1 MPFRYTPNQNRYVG
15 SIADLMGR
23 GNEAEAQALIA
34 SANAQA
40 QAAQASGQAWG
51 GAVQGIGNTVSQGI
65 TDWNSPAARRQR
77 EMDKAAGIARAGA
90 EDRRIAQE
98 EAIINQRDPE
108 PVPTRSMLENVM
120 RNYPDR
126 FGVVDDTSISTGEE
140 FIRAP
145 AATEGVAQSM
155 QNFSE
160 HDFRKPGPAP
170 LRFEGDTIMQ
180 PFADRGYEGDI
191 GMRAKLDET
200 GQPVM
205 RGRYTQDNGQYDSD
219 ALLRDLIAAGI
230 PLDVANQFA
239 AQGVQANTIIAAGAD
254 ISKQYR
260 ESQLAI
266 QGEVAG
272 MALRAI
278 EIGVSPEEAVRQ
290 ANPGGDVLPADQV
303 RQFEVMFHRKTPEEQ
318 IQILEEIRRRASFL
332 GELTAAPRGTN
343 LYNEQG
349 DLVGQGQS
357 TATAPTLGSKADMF
371 LSWFGPT
378 PTVEQKEAGLRE
390 WTRLNELPVLGFNDI
405 DASYLNLADV
415 GVIPRRPG
423 NTNAGATGSNGG
435 TGSGGRATD
444 YLNQYPDPGL
454 GTTGDGLRGDSQ
466 APPAIGVNPPPAVS
480 DAPGGAPTES
490 STQGLVPQEDS
501 EFQAFPTVES
511 GRRAQRDL
519 WLSDSYQNRTVKE
532 ALERWTGGPG
542 GAPDGYM
549 NGILAAANDPTGD
562 KSMRDVSD
570 AELSAMMAVQQTW
583 EGWEPGSRSYRNNN
597 PGNIKHT
604 ASSSRARN
612 ERPPVPEL
620 PTLESFEQPQPSLV
634 RDPISGV
641 VRTVPEGG
649 SGSIR
654 AGRRQAT
661 QPRTGLTA
669 PGSAVEPAL
678 SGQPLASQEQVVG
691 RIEREFGAPRPVPQQ
706 ARSASPAQTRSL
718 RSSPPQ
724 PRAES
729 RPGEY
734 TRDSPQAYVMRHAG
748 PTPTDAERR
757 KLEAEY
763 QLFQRSAIAAQ
774 VDPSAG
780 PSFDPLAHELGI
792 RPNSD
797 GVYNLRTLSPVMTP
811 NLGDTISNAMDFAM
825 YGMTGPEKTDTIQK
839 FARFVQQRQP
849 AHVMKHLV
857 YTTGLEGLGQAERDQ
872 IKGRYTTQLALRGIV
887 SILGDMREAGVHT
900 GYLTGNIENLY
911 AMIGKVKNP
920 ELASLKTR
928 LQDMV
933 IAYRRAATGVQF
945 GVTEKQDYEN
955 MMPGVKFDENLNLAR
970 IGGLNTAM
978 NDHMQSFW
986 QQRIGNH
993 NAPTLFPEFYPSEP
1007 DARDFLPGEIRILED
1022 GTRWVMGENGEDPLA
1037 LPFEEKDLN
1046 KTAWWSVNMLPD
1058 LWDKLTEDG
1067 EIDPSQPPPDSFF

>member
-40 QAAQASGQAWG
+40 RAAQASGQAWG
-51 GAVQGIGNTVSQGI
+51 GAVQGIGNIVSQGI

-77 EMDKAAGIARAGA
+77 EMDKAAEIARDGA
-90 EDRRIAQE
+90 KDRRIAQE

-108 PVPTRSMLENVM
+108 PVPTRSMLESATAGLNLFD
-120 RNYPDR
+120 P
-126 FGVVDDTSISTGEE
+126 TQQASISTGES
-140 FIRAP
+140 FDSAP
-145 AATEGVAQSM
+145 PGDLEGLARSVGSSS
-155 QNFSE
+155 NFSQATL
-160 HDFRKPGPAP
+160 GQQAP
-170 LRFEGDTIMQ
+170 HEVYSDTIRQ
-180 PFADRGYEGDI
+180 PLADRGYAGDV

-219 ALLRDLIAAGI
+219 ALLRDLIASGI
-230 PLDVANQFA
+230 PLDVANEFA

-254 ISKQYR
+254 IAKQYR

-272 MALRAI
+272 MALSAI
-278 EIGVSPEEAVRQ
+278 EKLGISPEEAVRQ

-318 IQILEEIRRRASFL
+318 IQILREIHHRASFL

-343 LYNEQG
+343 LYNERG

-405 DASYLNLADV
+405 DASYLNLAHV

-423 NTNAGATGSNGG
+423 NTNAGATGGNGG

-444 YLNQYPDPGL
+444 YLNQVDPG
-454 GTTGDGLRGDSQ
+454 GAPQ
-466 APPAIGVNPPPAVS
+466 ARPPIGVNPPPDVS
-480 DAPGGAPTES
+480 DVPEGAPTES
-490 STQGLVPQEDS
+490 STQGLVPQRHS
-501 EFQAFPTVES
+501 TFQTFPNFEA
-511 GRRAQRDL
+511 GRQAQRDL
-519 WLSDSYQNRTVKE
+519 WLTDPYQNRTVR
-532 ALERWTGGPG
+532 AAIARWTGGPG
-542 GAPDGYM
+542 EADDGYV
-549 NGILAAANDPTGD
+549 NALLESVGAGVGDRPTP
-562 KSMRDVSD
+562 MREKMMSDVTPDELEKLLD
-570 AELSAMMAVQQTW
+570 AQQKW
-583 EGWEPGSRSYRNNN
+583 EGWNPGLMHGPIPEPGSQASIPSLSFNLNN
-597 PGNIKHT
+597 PGNIKRT
-604 ASSSRARN
+604 DNGASAGNVQPPQTEYGSL
-612 ERPPVPEL
+612 PPVAQDPMA
-620 PTLESFEQPQPSLV
+620 PQP
-634 RDPISGV
+634 
-641 VRTVPEGG
+641 
-649 SGSIR
+649 
-654 AGRRQAT
+654 
-661 QPRTGLTA
+661 
-669 PGSAVEPAL
+669 
-678 SGQPLASQEQVVG
+678 
-691 RIEREFGAPRPVPQQ
+691 RIEAQDVAP
-706 ARSASPAQTRSL
+706 PAAV
-718 RSSPPQ
+718 Q

-729 RPGEY
+729 IPGGY
-734 TRDSPQAYVMRHAG
+734 SRDSPQAYVMRHAG

-811 NLGDTISNAMDFAM
+811 NLGDTVSNAMDFAM
-825 YGMTGPEKTDTIQK
+825 SGMTGPEKTNTIQK

-920 ELASLKTR
+920 ELASLATR

-945 GVTEKQDYEN
+945 GVTEKKDYEN

-1058 LWDKLTEDG
+1058 LWDKLTADG